1 MESKVHFRYLMSLFA
16 QLQDGDL
23 PLYKIN
29 FGVMILL
36 PKKQDA
42 SRIEHYRP
50 ICLLN
55 LSFKVFTKV
64 STNGETLVAHKVI
77 RPMQSPFIPGRNILK
92 GLWSAMRSS
101 MKFRKKMD
109 EVLFKID
116 FKKAYDKVKLSFLQR
131 ALRMEGFSPKW
142 CE

>member
-1 MESKVHFRYLMSLFA
+1 
-16 QLQDGDL
+16 
-23 PLYKIN
+23 
-29 FGVMILL
+29 
-36 PKKQDA
+36 
-42 SRIEHYRP
+42 
-50 ICLLN
+50 LLN

-77 RPMQSPFIPGRNILK
+77 IPMQSPFIPGRNILK